1 MPLIKLKDGPAGNA
15 TATDRFL
22 PEPPG
27 CGPHYTKNDGRPSRN
42 GLFSQAGGG
51 AAASVAQIIAMPPFT

>member
-15 TATDRFL
+15 TAPDRFL

-27 CGPHYTKNDGRPSRN
+27 CGPHYTKIGLGPRRKGVFSRN
-42 GLFSQAGGG
+42 C
-51 AAASVAQIIAMPPFT
+51 QIIAMPPFT